1 MTLVEGARTTIP
13 MAITERQ
20 KILLE
25 STVARDTAETLLQ
38 RLLGAKAESEK
49 RLIELRQVDALKK
62 VTGRSAMDNAIIS
75 TQRMIETLNRSIAQL
90 GRELPEED
98 VALFAETASVGSGQA
113 TGVR

>member
-1 MTLVEGARTTIP
+1 MASH

-25 STVARDTAETLLQ
+25 STVARDTAESLLQ

-49 RLIELRQVDALKK
+49 RLGELRQVDPLKR
-62 VTGRSAMDNAIIS
+62 VTGRSSMDNAIVS
-75 TQRMIETLNRSIAQL
+75 TQRMIETLNRSISQL

-98 VALFAETASVGSGQA
+98 VALFTEAKPAGA
-113 TGVR
+113 PAGVR